1 MEQNQTPLEKILMVL
16 GIFRLE
22 KEQWPLDAA
31 ELQSFAKG
39 LGKPLDF
46 SVYHQ
51 FRFIP
56 KSKVEL
62 ILDFCLLP
70 LNNEWA
76 LGGQAGVRIKREI
89 PEMGHT
95 LPLEVRIQ
103 TLIPQ
108 KVETRSYCLLE
119 EPRLSGKRSA

>member
-1 MEQNQTPLEKILMVL
+1 MEQPQTPLEKILMVL

-22 KEQWPLDAA
+22 KEKWPLDAV
-31 ELQSFAKG
+31 ELQSFAQG

-46 SVYHQ
+46 SKYHQ
-51 FRFIP
+51 FRFVS
-56 KSKVEL
+56 KSKMEL

-89 PEMGHT
+89 PETGHT
-95 LPLEVRIQ
+95 LPLEVKIQ
-103 TLIPQ
+103 TLSPQ
-108 KVETRSYCLLE
+108 KVEARSYCLLE
-119 EPRLSGKRSA
+119 EPRLSGKLSA